1 MEGLIRD
8 VEEKEA
14 MRLLKQVLENNVIL
28 LKLQKQLLK
37 LQVIENLL
45 LLFFLPPSH
54 MVVPKITLANISFLF
69 DLSIQFNF

>member
-54 MVVPKITLANISFLF
+54 MVVSKITLANISFLF